1 MESIDASSFM
11 KLGEKTFELLD
22 HFVEHIGEQN
32 VVQVITDNRSNY
44 VLASKVFSYHINFI
58 RFFIDMIFLIVKS
71 YITLIFIKI
80 FLVIFLSIRQVTRS

>member
-32 VVQVITDNRSNY
+32 VVQVITDNTSNY

-58 RFFIDMIFLIVKS
+58 RFFIDMNFFNCQKS
-71 YITLIFIKI
+71 YNFNFYKD
-80 FLVIFLSIRQVTRS
+80 FSSHFSFH